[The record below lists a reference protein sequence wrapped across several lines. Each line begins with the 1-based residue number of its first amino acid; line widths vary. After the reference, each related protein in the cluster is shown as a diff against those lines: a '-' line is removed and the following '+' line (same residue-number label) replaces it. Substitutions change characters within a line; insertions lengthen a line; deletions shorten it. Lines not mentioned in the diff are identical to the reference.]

1 MGGVNDFLAVRPK
14 TWKFKHFSFT
24 TSVGDT
30 TTKEKLVERLLEGS
44 DNIFTEFVIVGLEDS
59 LETICAEV
67 ERLVNIKD
75 LSDLQHTDLN
85 ELYHDGKATIRVL
98 KFYTTGYYNEESQ
111 LMNKAW
117 DKMMDQVF

>member
-1 MGGVNDFLAVRPK
+1 M
-14 TWKFKHFSFT
+14 T
-24 TSVGDT
+24 TA
-30 TTKEKLVERLLEGS
+30 KEKLVKRLLEGN
-44 DNIFTEFVIVGLEDS
+44 DDIFTEFVIVGLEDS
-59 LETICAEV
+59 LETICVEV
-67 ERLVNIKD
+67 KRLVNIKD

-98 KFYTTGYYNEESQ
+98 KYYTANYYNEQHQ

>member
-1 MGGVNDFLAVRPK
+1 MTNA
-14 TWKFKHFSFT
+14 
-24 TSVGDT
+24 
-30 TTKEKLVERLLEGS
+30 KEKLVKRLLEGS
-44 DNIFTEFVIVGLEDS
+44 DDIFTDFVVVGLEDS

-98 KFYTTGYYNEESQ
+98 KFYTTGYYNEQTQ

>member
-1 MGGVNDFLAVRPK
+1 MSL
-14 TWKFKHFSFT
+14 
-24 TSVGDT
+24 T
-30 TTKEKLVERLLEGS
+30 TTKEKLVERLLGGS
-44 DNIFTEFVIVGLEDS
+44 DDIFTEFVIVGLEDS

>member
-1 MGGVNDFLAVRPK
+1 MTNAKD
-14 TWKFKHFSFT
+14 
-24 TSVGDT
+24 
-30 TTKEKLVERLLEGS
+30 KLVKRLLEGS
-44 DNIFTEFVIVGLEDS
+44 DDIFTDFVVVGLEDS

-67 ERLVNIKD
+67 ERLINIKD

>member
-1 MGGVNDFLAVRPK
+1 M
-14 TWKFKHFSFT
+14 T
-24 TSVGDT
+24 TA
-30 TTKEKLVERLLEGS
+30 KEKLVKRLLEGN
-44 DNIFTEFVIVGLEDS
+44 DDIFTEFVIVGLEDS

-67 ERLVNIKD
+67 ERLINIKD

>member
-1 MGGVNDFLAVRPK
+1 MTNA
-14 TWKFKHFSFT
+14 
-24 TSVGDT
+24 
-30 TTKEKLVERLLEGS
+30 KEKLVKRLLEGS
-44 DNIFTEFVIVGLEDS
+44 DNILTEFVIVGLEDS

-98 KFYTTGYYNEESQ
+98 KFYTTGYYNEQTQ

>member
-1 MGGVNDFLAVRPK
+1 MTNA
-14 TWKFKHFSFT
+14 
-24 TSVGDT
+24 
-30 TTKEKLVERLLEGS
+30 KEKLVKRLLEGS
-44 DNIFTEFVIVGLEDS
+44 DNILTEFVIVGLEDS

-75 LSDLQHTDLN
+75 LSDIQHTDLN
-85 ELYHDGKATIRVL
+85 ELCHDGKATIRVL
-98 KFYTTGYYNEESQ
+98 KYYTSGYYNEQSQ

>member
-1 MGGVNDFLAVRPK
+1 MTNA
-14 TWKFKHFSFT
+14 
-24 TSVGDT
+24 
-30 TTKEKLVERLLEGS
+30 KEKLVKRLLDGN
-44 DNIFTEFVIVGLEDS
+44 DDIFTEFVIVGLEDS

-98 KFYTTGYYNEESQ
+98 KYYTADYYNEQSQ

>member
-1 MGGVNDFLAVRPK
+1 MTNA
-14 TWKFKHFSFT
+14 
-24 TSVGDT
+24 
-30 TTKEKLVERLLEGS
+30 KEKLVKRLLEGS

-98 KFYTTGYYNEESQ
+98 KFYTTGYYNEQTQ

>member
-1 MGGVNDFLAVRPK
+1 MSL
-14 TWKFKHFSFT
+14 
-24 TSVGDT
+24 T

-44 DNIFTEFVIVGLEDS
+44 DDIFTEFVIVGLEDS

-98 KFYTTGYYNEESQ
+98 KFYTTGYYNEQTQ

-117 DKMMDQVF
+117 DKMLDQVF

>member
-1 MGGVNDFLAVRPK
+1 MAL
-14 TWKFKHFSFT
+14 T
-24 TSVGDT
+24 TL
-30 TTKEKLVERLLEGS
+30 KEKLVKRLLDGN
-44 DNIFTEFVIVGLEDS
+44 DDIFTEFVIVGLEDS

-117 DKMMDQVF
+117 DKMLDQVF

>member
-1 MGGVNDFLAVRPK
+1 MAL
-14 TWKFKHFSFT
+14 T
-24 TSVGDT
+24 TL
-30 TTKEKLVERLLEGS
+30 KEKLVKRLLEGS
-44 DNIFTEFVIVGLEDS
+44 DDIFTEFVIVGLEDS

-98 KFYTTGYYNEESQ
+98 KYYTAYYYNEQSQ

>member
-1 MGGVNDFLAVRPK
+1 MTNA
-14 TWKFKHFSFT
+14 
-24 TSVGDT
+24 
-30 TTKEKLVERLLEGS
+30 KEKLVKRLLEGS

-98 KFYTTGYYNEESQ
+98 KYYTSGYYNEQSQ

>member
-1 MGGVNDFLAVRPK
+1 MTNAKD
-14 TWKFKHFSFT
+14 
-24 TSVGDT
+24 
-30 TTKEKLVERLLEGS
+30 KLVKRLLEGS
-44 DNIFTEFVIVGLEDS
+44 DDIFTDFVVVGLEDS

-98 KFYTTGYYNEESQ
+98 KFYTTGYYNEQTQ

>member
-1 MGGVNDFLAVRPK
+1 MTNAKD
-14 TWKFKHFSFT
+14 
-24 TSVGDT
+24 
-30 TTKEKLVERLLEGS
+30 KLVKRLLDGS
-44 DNIFTEFVIVGLEDS
+44 DDIFTDFVVVGLEDS